1 MAILV
6 SMPIAKP
13 RSDCIAF
20 RRNRVLPICLLDVVQ
35 NLSSSVCFVSEN
47 ITVRQITA
55 RQKFYSHC
63 GIIDIP
69 RSKQKFKRIPQCICK
84 RMNFGVQTAF
94 RASYGF

>member
-6 SMPIAKP
+6 GMPVTKP
-13 RSDCIAF
+13 GSDRIAF
-20 RRNRVLPICLLDVVQ
+20 RRNRVLPICLLDIVQ
-35 NLSSSVCFVSEN
+35 NLGSSVCFVSEN
-47 ITVRQITA
+47 IAVGQITA

-69 RSKQKFKRIPQCICK
+69 RSKQKFKRIPQRICK